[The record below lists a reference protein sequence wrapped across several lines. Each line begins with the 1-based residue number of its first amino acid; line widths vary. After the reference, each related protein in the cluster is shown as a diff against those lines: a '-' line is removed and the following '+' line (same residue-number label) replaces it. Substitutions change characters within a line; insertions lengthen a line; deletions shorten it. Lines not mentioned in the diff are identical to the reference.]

1 MAGNT
6 RGRMFRITTWGES
19 HGPSV
24 GAVVDGCPAGL
35 SLTPADLQAELDR
48 RRPGQSD
55 LSSSRRETDKVKIL
69 SGVFEGETLGTPIGL
84 EIKNRDARPSEY
96 EDRKDVYRPSHA
108 DYTYEAKYGR
118 RNWMGGGRASARETA
133 ARVAAGAIARKWL
146 IKNHELEIVAWV
158 KAVGEI
164 ELDNF
169 EIDQVTRQKVESNEV
184 RCPDPELAQR
194 MRKAIETCRDEGN
207 SLGGELQFVVRNVPA
222 GWGEPVFDK
231 LEAELGKALLSIP
244 AVKGVQFG
252 SGFAGAR
259 STASRQNDE
268 FKIEN
273 GKVRTRTNNSGGV
286 QGGISNGM
294 PLYGSLAFKPV
305 PTISQ
310 PQETVNA
317 AGEQVTLEADGRHDP
332 CVLPRAVPV
341 VESELASVLMDL
353 ALRQRAQK
361 NIPTNK

>member
-35 SLTPADLQAELDR
+35 PLAAADLQAELDR

-96 EDRKDVYRPSHA
+96 EERKEIYRPSHA
-108 DYTYEAKYGR
+108 DYTYDAKYGR

-146 IKNHELEIVAWV
+146 VENHSLEIVAWV
-158 KAVGEI
+158 KVVGKI
-164 ELDNF
+164 ELKKDNL
-169 EIDQVTRQKVESNEV
+169 DQVTRQKVESNEV
-184 RCPDPELAQR
+184 RCPDPEIAQK
-194 MRKAIETCRDEGN
+194 MREAIEKCRDQGD

-231 LEAELGKALLSIP
+231 LEAELGKALFSIP
-244 AVKGVQFG
+244 AAKGVQFG

-259 STASRQNDE
+259 STGSRQNDE
-268 FKIEN
+268 FKMED
-273 GKVRTRTNNSGGV
+273 GKVRTQTNNSGGI

-294 PLYGSLAFKPV
+294 PITGSVAFKPV

-310 PQETVNA
+310 PQQTVTA
-317 AGEQVTLEADGRHDP
+317 SGEQVTLEAGGRHDP

-341 VESELASVLMDL
+341 VEAELASVLMDH
-353 ALRQRAQK
+353 ALRQQGQK
-361 NIPTNK
+361 NIPTSK